1 MIKFEHQLL
10 SESEPLQFSL
20 LWQGD
25 DPMGWAL
32 IAIDNIQLR
41 QGNKWNS
48 PKVADISHEISNLD
62 PTVLVLT
69 VTNFTEPLPEG
80 VLNYDL
86 LLTNGQLF
94 GYGSIEVQRRIT
106 A

>member
-10 SESEPLQFSL
+10 SESNPVHFSL

-32 IAIDNIQLR
+32 INIQAIQLR

-48 PKVADISHEISNLD
+48 PKVADISHEISQLD

-94 GYGSIEVQRRIT
+94 GYGSIEVQRRVT
-106 A
+106 T